1 MGMGKTISTLALI
14 LESKARALRR
24 AAPAASSSSSSAAT
38 SASAIGK
45 RPRATNTGASDAA
58 AGGPTLVVVP
68 LSVLSQWHRELQ
80 AFSAPQALA
89 VLVYYGPDRPTDPN
103 FLRSQDVVIST
114 YGTLQSDYAAAVGG
128 LLGARGGG
136 GGGAAALAA
145 MSNVDGSITGARSG
159 LFGVRW
165 GRVVLDEVRC
175 MGVGVL

>member
-1 MGMGKTISTLALI
+1 MRWQHPTAMKTRTGMATFC
-14 LESKARALRR
+14 
-24 AAPAASSSSSSAAT
+24 PAAS
-38 SASAIGK
+38 AS
-45 RPRATNTGASDAA
+45 RSPCASDAA
-58 AGGPTLVVVP
+58 AGRPTLVVVP

-145 MSNVDGSITGARSG
+145 MSNADGSITGNRSG

-175 MGVGVL
+175 MGFGCCRVWFD